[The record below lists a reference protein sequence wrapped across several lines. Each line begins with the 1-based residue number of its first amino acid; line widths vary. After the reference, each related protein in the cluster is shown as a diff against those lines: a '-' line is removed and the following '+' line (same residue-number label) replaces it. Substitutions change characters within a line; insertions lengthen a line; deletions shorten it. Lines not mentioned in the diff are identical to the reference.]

1 MKIYVKSSNVES
13 KNKYSFR
20 YQLPPSYCD
29 FDAISSSFEA
39 FNDVEAVITAYIES
53 YIIDIAD
60 VMESLE
66 RKYGSEN
73 IDGANVSDLSD
84 KDIVKLAVSNF
95 TLEDA
100 FDLDPYGDDQANI
113 IELKNLNTGKVIIK
127 GEFMGPNGEDEDE
140 YYSEEDW

>member
-1 MKIYVKSSNVES
+1 MKICVRSSSVERR
-13 KNKYSFR
+13 NKYSLR
-20 YQLPPSYCD
+20 YQLPPSCYD
-29 FDAISSSFEA
+29 FDVISSSFEA
-39 FNDVEAVITAYIES
+39 YSDVETVIAAYIES

-73 IDGANVSDLSD
+73 IDGVNVSDLSD
-84 KDIVKLAVSNF
+84 KDTVKLAGSNL

-100 FDLDPYGDDQANI
+100 FDLDPYGDDQSNI
-113 IELKNLNTGKVIIK
+113 IELKNLNTGKVIIE